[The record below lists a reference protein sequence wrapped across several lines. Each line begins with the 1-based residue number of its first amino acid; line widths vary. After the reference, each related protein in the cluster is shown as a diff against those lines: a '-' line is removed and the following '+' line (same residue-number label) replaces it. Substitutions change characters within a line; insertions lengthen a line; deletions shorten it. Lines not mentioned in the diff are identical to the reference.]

1 MAGKDK
7 VYIDII
13 VDDNG
18 TTQRVAVDSKK
29 LGLALDDVEAAHKKT
44 GKSTKDADRNLK
56 GLSRQSSNTTK
67 NFSKMAQGMTGT
79 LVPAYAIL
87 ASNVFAITAAFQ
99 FLKKAADYR
108 VIQDSQ
114 VAFAG
119 ATGVGMK
126 SLTAD
131 IQAASGAMLD
141 FKTASEAASIG
152 IASGLGQGQITE
164 LAEGAGNLSKILGR
178 DVTDSFN
185 RLIRGVTKAEPELL
199 DELGITLR
207 LADAQTNYA
216 ATLGKSAK
224 DLSNYE
230 KKQAVFAEVQGQLE
244 DKFNSVADATD
255 VQANKLARL
264 GIEFEKV
271 MKPLKE
277 WINKISEP
285 ASEFFIKN
293 IGSLTAALALLAIP
307 IIKAIIPGTQEWAK
321 ASQEAADDAS
331 QAYTEAREEMEKLEK
346 QQKDL
351 ERTGGASTVKDA
363 KPGSGVDILAK
374 GGEEAL
380 KADKY
385 SKNRI
390 TLMLAHAKQGNGAI
404 RKMDKRTGRMYI
416 LTLKKMERGHA
427 TTMEKIEMGFWKL
440 TQRAELVAKKI
451 GLAFKKAFA
460 GAKAA
465 AAMFVKGVDKVMA
478 AAGWIGMLMMAYDL
492 MKEGAKMLGLW
503 RPNRKIAE
511 LRTMFEDLSEK
522 LKNTNEEFKKFAG
535 IQEEIAAAQERSGK
549 ADPLRLLQAQGQYLS
564 STSKTLLEVARQRSA
579 FESGELTKGV
589 VAMQEEVAE
598 IKKKVDAKKELLKV
612 EKEARMEGARAADGM
627 IGGVPGAA
635 GAARFIGDLLFPD
648 KEIGALKKTIKE
660 LESSET
666 KLETAKKDLKVEIK
680 EATANQKIAAKQVLG
695 YLDTFKGGMTKAMI
709 DYRSI
714 LESLAEGDIL
724 SDSKLKDLA
733 RLEKIFEE
741 QAKQAAFAQEQNKEL
756 HTSYNSLIAGITT
769 YKTSV
774 TDLSAKI
781 KDQKDIYDVI
791 IKQNKQQFTQKQ
803 LDWFTEEIG
812 KLEDKERVLK
822 RIKELEIGLATKRL
836 QLQISFTKALA
847 GSTPL
852 QKKDLGIQQKLME
865 NDLKRLEINEHLK
878 LAMDTEK
885 QDLDKIANY
894 EMQLLLLEAQAEAL
908 ERQMNFASILAD
920 TAAANLET
928 GIQGGLSGV
937 LKGEKSVKEA
947 VLGIAKG
954 VAEGALDNFAT
965 DWTKK
970 IMQGLGIETQE
981 AKRIRL
987 QEEAQERAAK
997 RIAKAHEDGG
1007 AVVAK
1012 EIEKGGKAA
1021 AKAIKDAEKGTG
1033 AAGQSVNTMTVNATT
1048 VYVNGTVA
1056 GGGGSGGAGGAGG
1069 KPGLK
1074 TTWLQPMTKEE
1085 FEANKNKKFDWEK
1098 TADSLEE
1105 IEVLGKKIE
1114 GLPSS
1119 KSGGLDDMSGLDSH
1133 VAKSS
1138 LLYGGDDKTG
1148 QKSTTDTIGGIFSKF
1163 GTKMKGLFS
1172 GDAPFLSKLGGMFGK
1187 EGLIGDFTQMFSK
1200 VKTDFGGLFQGLLSG
1215 IGGMLHGMVGGGSGS
1230 GWFNALLTGAFAFA
1244 GAGGFAGGGGG
1255 FGGTPGASAVRT
1267 TDFSNVAKSG
1277 LYPPLGYAT
1286 GGIARGPRSGYPA
1299 LLHGSE
1305 AVVPLPNGKDIP
1317 VSLKGAGASNN
1328 VGMTINI
1335 TRDDSDST
1343 VESDTQEAQLLG
1355 ERLKM
1360 AVQQVLL
1367 DEKRAGGM
1375 LSPYGTA

>member
-119 ATGVGMK
+119 ATGVGMRT
-126 SLTAD
+126 LTAD
-131 IQAASGAMLD
+131 IQSASGAMLD

-331 QAYTEAREEMEKLEK
+331 QAYKEAREEMEKLEK
-346 QQKDL
+346 QQEDL
-351 ERTGGASTVKDA
+351 ERTGGASTVPDA

-440 TQRAELVAKKI
+440 TQRAELAAKKI

-503 RPNRKIAE
+503 RPNRKVAE
-511 LRTMFEDLSEK
+511 LKTMFEDLSEK

-549 ADPLRLLQAQGQYLS
+549 ADPLRLLQAQGQYLA
-564 STSKTLLEVARQRSA
+564 STSKTLLEAARQRSA
-579 FESGELTKGV
+579 FEAGELTKGV
-589 VAMQEEVAE
+589 VAAEKEVAE

-648 KEIGALKKTIKE
+648 KEIAVLKETIKD
-660 LESSET
+660 LESSEV
-666 KLETAKKDLKVEIK
+666 KLEDAKKDLGTEIA
-680 EATANQKIAAKQVLG
+680 EATANQKIAAKKVLG
-695 YLDTFKGGMTKAMI
+695 YLNTFKGGMTTAMI
-709 DYRSI
+709 DYKSI

-724 SDSKLKDLA
+724 SDDRLKDLA
-733 RLEKIFEE
+733 GLEKTFEE
-741 QAKQAAFAQEQNKEL
+741 QAKQAAFAKEQNKEL

-803 LDWFTEEIG
+803 LDWFTEEIS

-836 QLQISFTKALA
+836 QLQISFTKALT

-885 QDLDKIANY
+885 VDLDKIANY
-894 EMQLLLLEAQAEAL
+894 EMQLLLLDAQADAL

-937 LKGEKSVKEA
+937 LKGEQSVKEA

-954 VAEGALDNFAT
+954 VAEGALDNLAT

-1007 AVVAK
+1007 TVVAK
-1012 EIEKGGKAA
+1012 EIKEGCKAG
-1021 AKAIKDAEKGTG
+1021 AKAIKDAQSGTG

-1056 GGGGSGGAGGAGG
+1056 GGGGSGGGAKGG
-1069 KPGLK
+1069 KPAGLSGWDQIK
-1074 TTWLQPMTKEE
+1074 PGTGERESAFAK
-1085 FEANKNKKFDWEK
+1085 AARKKGIG
-1098 TADSLEE
+1098 SLEE
-1105 IEVLGKKIE
+1105 IEEKIE

-1148 QKSTTDTIGGIFSKF
+1148 EKSTTDTIGGIFSKF

-1172 GDAPFLSKLGGMFGK
+1172 GDAPFLSKLGSMFGK

-1215 IGGMLHGMVGGGSGS
+1215 LGGMLSGMVGGGSGS
-1230 GWFNALLTGAFAFA
+1230 GWFSALLTGAFAFA

-1267 TDFSNVAKSG
+1267 TNFSNVAKSG

-1317 VSLKGAGASNN
+1317 VSLKGVGTGTNN

-1335 TRDDSDST
+1335 SRDDSDST
-1343 VESDTQEAQLLG
+1343 VESDTQEAELLG
-1355 ERLKM
+1355 EKLRM

-1375 LSPYGTA
+1375 LSPFGVA